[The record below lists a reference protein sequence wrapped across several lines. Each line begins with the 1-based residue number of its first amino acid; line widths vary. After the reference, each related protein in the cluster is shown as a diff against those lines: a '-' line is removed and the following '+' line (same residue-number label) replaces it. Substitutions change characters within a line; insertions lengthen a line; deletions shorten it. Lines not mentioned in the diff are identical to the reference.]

1 MVRSNGSQKSCPEE
15 NYVAQS
21 AMYSGLRHEDR
32 RNAKFHPDARR
43 RRAMRDDFTKKLSI
57 ADEGGD
63 LEVPRGLLL
72 GIYQIGIPAT

>member
-1 MVRSNGSQKSCPEE
+1 MIPKISLSR

-32 RNAKFHPDARR
+32 WNTKNRHRDARR
-43 RRAMRDDFTKKLSI
+43 RRAMAENFTKKLSI
-57 ADEGGD
+57 ADKGGD

-72 GIYQIGIPAT
+72 GIYQIGIPAM